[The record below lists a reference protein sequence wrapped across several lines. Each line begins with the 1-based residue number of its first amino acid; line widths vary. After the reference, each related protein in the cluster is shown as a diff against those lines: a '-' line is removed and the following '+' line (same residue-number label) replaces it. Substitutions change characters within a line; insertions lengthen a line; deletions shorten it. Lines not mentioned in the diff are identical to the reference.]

1 MRQADRVRLLFG
13 PYRTPRCRVGR
24 RVRCLARGAVTVH
37 ALTDAPI
44 PWPVGKRGR
53 ARALI
58 VCGRLVEAVEREA
71 EQAVAHWWGVTPQ
84 TVWKWRKAL
93 EVGPYTEGTRRLK
106 RDHALGPAITAAL
119 AKAQAKARD
128 PRRRAKIVA
137 SKLGKPRP
145 RHVVEAVIAAHL
157 GHRHSEATRRRMSRT
172 HRRRRTRPPQGR
184 PTVDARGR

>member
-1 MRQADRVRLLFG
+1 MHEARRFRLLFG
-13 PYRTPRCRVGR
+13 PCRAPRCDYGQRLTCE
-24 RVRCLARGAVTVH
+24 VRGHVIVCGLS
-37 ALTDAPI
+37 DAQI

-58 VCGRLVEAVEREA
+58 VCGRLVEAVQRES